1 MICMLVAIF
10 NFVLIAFNGYGFLK
24 DVESLWWAGYLE
36 IPFDLAIC
44 LIIGN
49 LICYWIDRR

>member
-1 MICMLVAIF
+1 MICILITMF
-10 NFVLIAFNGYGFLK
+10 NFILIAFNGEGFLK
-24 DVESLWWAGYLE
+24 DVEPLLWGCCLE

-44 LIIGN
+44 LVIGN

>member
-49 LICYWIDRR
+49 LICYLIDRM

>member
-1 MICMLVAIF
+1 MICILITMF
-10 NFVLIAFNGYGFLK
+10 NFILIAFNGEGFLK
-24 DVESLWWAGYLE
+24 DVEPLLWACFLE
-36 IPFDLAIC
+36 IPFDLAIG